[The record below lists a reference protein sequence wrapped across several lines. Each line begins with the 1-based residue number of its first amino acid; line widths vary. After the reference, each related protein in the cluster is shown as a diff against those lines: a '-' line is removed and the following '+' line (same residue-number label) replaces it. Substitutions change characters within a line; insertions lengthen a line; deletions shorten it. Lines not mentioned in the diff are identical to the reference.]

1 MAGVLLALFPVL
13 LMFDTRVAFAAL
25 AAGIVLLCSQRLSA
39 ARRVVRPR
47 IENDSSI

>member
-1 MAGVLLALFPVL
+1 MAMSDMYGPS
-13 LMFDTRVAFAAL
+13 DESESVATIHAAL
-25 AAGIVLLCSQRLSA
+25 AAGIVLLCSKRLSA